1 MLFWVL
7 SLLPYFLF
15 AQKQVEIVNAGT
27 LKFANNIAEG
37 AKRLIGDVQF
47 RHDNTLMFCDSAYFY
62 SDNSLDAFGHVHIQQ
77 ADGVNLYGDS
87 LKYNGNNKL
96 AVLINN
102 VLVDKG
108 DMQLTTKVLNYD
120 IASGIGYYTTPGR
133 LVNKNNVLTSQRGT
147 YYSKV
152 NEATF
157 KNDVVLTNPQ
167 FVINCDTMRYNTV
180 TRMTYFLGPTTIKS
194 KENVIY
200 CEAGWYDTNADISR
214 FSKKAYILNKEQKM
228 LGDSLYYSRKE
239 GMGKAFGNV
248 LIIDTAQ
255 NITIG
260 GEYAIHYEFTDV
272 SYVTGNALFTQ
283 RYENDTLFL
292 HADTLKAVGNT
303 MPADT
308 LKQQTIAK
316 ETSEKE
322 TKSKRK
328 NKKQKEEERV
338 LVKDTTATV
347 TQTTFKVNEGKQ
359 LYAYHK
365 VKFYKKDMQGKCDSM
380 VYNMSD
386 SLMRFYIKP
395 VIWSEASQLTGDSI
409 RIQTGNK
416 TVQYIEINT
425 GGLIAS
431 KEDTLMYNQIKGKY
445 IKGYFRKNELY
456 MINVD
461 GNGQTIYYAKDK
473 DRITAVNRA
482 ECSSLNIY
490 MKDKKV
496 EHITFITKP
505 DATLYPINQVD
516 LKEMQLKDFGW
527 RGHERP
533 LVIADI
539 FEW

>member
-1 MLFWVL
+1 M
-7 SLLPYFLF
+7 
-15 AQKQVEIVNAGT
+15 EIINAGT

-47 RHDNTLMFCDSAYFY
+47 KHDNTLMFCDSAYFY
-62 SDNSLDAFGHVHIQQ
+62 TNNSLDAFGHVYIQQ

-87 LKYNGNNKL
+87 LKYNGNTKL
-96 AVLINN
+96 AILMNN

-108 DMQLTTKVLNYD
+108 DMQLTTDVLNYD
-120 IASGIGYYTTPGR
+120 IATGIGYYITPGR

-147 YYSKV
+147 YYSKI

-239 GMGKAFGNV
+239 GLGKAFGNV

-260 GEYAIHYEFTDV
+260 GDYALHYEITDV

-283 RYENDTLFL
+283 RHENDTLFL
-292 HADTLKAVGNT
+292 HADTLKAVGNPI
-303 MPADT
+303 PADT
-308 LKQQTIAK
+308 VKQKTIAQ
-316 ETSEKE
+316 ETTEKE
-322 TKSKRK
+322 TKGKRK
-328 NKKQKEEERV
+328 NKQQKEEEV
-338 LVKDTTATV
+338 VSVKDSTAVV
-347 TQTTFKVNEGKQ
+347 TQTTFKVNEGKR

-365 VKFYKKDMQGKCDSM
+365 VKFYKRDMQGKCDSM
-380 VYNMSD
+380 VYNISD

-395 VIWSEASQLTGDSI
+395 VIWSEVSQLTGDSI

-416 TVQYIEINT
+416 MVQYIEINT

-431 KEDTLMYNQIKGKY
+431 KEDTLMYNQIKGRY
-445 IKGYFRKNELY
+445 IKGHFKKNELY
-456 MINVD
+456 LINVE

-482 ECSSLNIY
+482 ECSSLNIH

-533 LVIADI
+533 LRIADI
-539 FEW
+539 FSW